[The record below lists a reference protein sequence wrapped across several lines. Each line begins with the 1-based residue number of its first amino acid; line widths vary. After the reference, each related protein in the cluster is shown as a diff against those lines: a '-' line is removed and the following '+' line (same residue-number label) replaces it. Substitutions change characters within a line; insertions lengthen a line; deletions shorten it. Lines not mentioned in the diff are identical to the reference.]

1 MAAGKGKGM
10 AQQMSVFSAEHGHDD
25 VVKEDSCVSDA
36 FRFLLRNR
44 GITVKKVADD
54 TGISENT
61 LYGIKGRNYNRANM
75 HLLKRLADYFG
86 EDISIFCG
94 MDEYEKPQRLQG
106 QEQEI
111 LDFFRKMNTVA
122 RKRAYDMLSDMSS
135 IPANQ
140 NH

>member
-1 MAAGKGKGM
+1 MAAGKGKNMG
-10 AQQMSVFSAEHGHDD
+10 QISVVSSGRGQED
-25 VVKEDSCVSDA
+25 VVKEDSCVSEA
-36 FRFLLRNR
+36 FRFLLRAR
-44 GITVKKVADD
+44 DVTVKKVAED

-75 HLLKRLADYFG
+75 HLLRRLADYFG

-94 MDEYEKPQRLQG
+94 LDEYEKPQRLQG

-111 LDFFRKMNTVA
+111 LEFFRKMNAVA
-122 RKRAYDMLSDMSS
+122 KKRAYDMLSDMSS

>member
-1 MAAGKGKGM
+1 MAAGKGKNM
-10 AQQMSVFSAEHGHDD
+10 AQMSVFSTEHGQED
-25 VVKEDSCVSDA
+25 VVKEDSCVSEA

-44 GITVKKVADD
+44 GVTVKKVADD

-94 MDEYEKPQRLQG
+94 LDEYEKPQKLQSQEQKFLESFRSLNKKG
-106 QEQEI
+106 QERVES
-111 LDFFRKMNTVA
+111 FM
-122 RKRAYDMLSDMSS
+122 SDIM
-135 IPANQ
+135 INPANLR
-140 NH
+140 N

>member
-1 MAAGKGKGM
+1 MAARKGKNMG
-10 AQQMSVFSAEHGHDD
+10 QISVFRSGHGQED
-25 VVKEDSCVSDA
+25 VVKEDSCVSEA
-36 FRFLLRNR
+36 FRFLLRAR
-44 GITVKKVADD
+44 DVTVKKVAED

-75 HLLKRLADYFG
+75 HLLRRLADYFG

-94 MDEYEKPQRLQG
+94 LDEYEKPQRLQG

-111 LDFFRKMNTVA
+111 LEFFRKMNTVA
-122 RKRAYDMLSDMSS
+122 KKRAYDMLSDMSS

>member
-1 MAAGKGKGM
+1 MAAGKGKNVE
-10 AQQMSVFSAEHGHDD
+10 QISVFSSGQGQEN

-36 FRFLLRNR
+36 FRFLLKDR
-44 GITVKKVADD
+44 GVTVKKVADD

-94 MDEYEKPQRLQG
+94 LNEYEKPQKLQG
-106 QEQEI
+106 QEHKLLESFRSLNKKGQERVE
-111 LDFFRKMNTVA
+111 LF
-122 RKRAYDMLSDMSS
+122 LSDIM
-135 IPANQ
+135 INPANLR
-140 NH
+140 N

>member
-1 MAAGKGKGM
+1 MAAGTGKNM
-10 AQQMSVFSAEHGHDD
+10 AQMSVFSSGHGQED
-25 VVKEDSCVSDA
+25 VVKEDSCVSEA

-44 GITVKKVADD
+44 GVTVKKVAED

-94 MDEYEKPQRLQG
+94 LDEYERPQRLQG
-106 QEQEI
+106 QEHKLLES
-111 LDFFRKMNTVA
+111 FRSLNKTGQGRVESFISDIMMN
-122 RKRAYDMLSDMSS
+122 
-135 IPANQ
+135 PANLRK
-140 NH
+140 

>member
-1 MAAGKGKGM
+1 MAAGKGKNVG
-10 AQQMSVFSAEHGHDD
+10 QISVFSSGHGQED
-25 VVKEDSCVSDA
+25 VVKEDSCVSEA
-36 FRFLLRNR
+36 FRFLLRAR
-44 GITVKKVADD
+44 DVTVKKVAED

-75 HLLKRLADYFG
+75 HLLRRLADYFG

-94 MDEYEKPQRLQG
+94 LDEYEKPQRLQG

-111 LDFFRKMNTVA
+111 LEFFRKMNTVA
-122 RKRAYDMLSDMSS
+122 KKRAYDMLSDMSS